1 MAELVF
7 DCIGAR
13 NERYAVVPTL
23 VLRLRISESTGQRLD
38 TIALRCQI
46 RIQPQQRRYDE
57 TEARRLLD
65 LFGEP
70 ARWADSLKPL
80 QLATVSVMV
89 PAFTGSIEV
98 DLPVPCT
105 YDLEVASARYF
116 DALESGEIPLL
127 LLFSGTVF
135 STTAS
140 STAGER
146 LQVQPVPWSKETDC
160 RVPVS
165 VWRELVDTHFPN
177 ASWIRVSRRTLDALQ
192 DFKSRNALPT
202 WDSTLDALLAATREP
217 AP

>member
-7 DCIGAR
+7 DCVGAR

-23 VLRLRISESTGQRLD
+23 SLRLRISESTGQRID

-46 RIQPQQRRYDE
+46 RIQPQLRRYDE
-57 TEARRLLD
+57 TEARRLRD

-89 PAFTGSIEV
+89 PGFTGGVEV

-135 STTAS
+135 STV
-140 STAGER
+140 GDR
-146 LQVQPVPWSKETDC
+146 MQVQPVPWSKEADC

-177 ASWIRVSRRTLDALQ
+177 TSWIRVSRRTLDALQ

-202 WDSTLDALLAATREP
+202 WDSTLDALLEATREP
-217 AP
+217 TP